1 MPEAAGVEPRDG
13 AIAGADVRTPLAP
26 DGVTPTGDAPDNC
39 LTGLVTTMELAST
52 PRADTNLELL
62 ALRLSRGR
70 VVADQTIY
78 DRVVR
83 DVGSIRA
90 QRPDLATISYFPTY
104 DGKTVDLTVDVDT
117 AERMKSG
124 TYTPW
129 NCLNTRLG
137 AVMPFE
143 YIRIGNADN
152 EFVFVGVKG
161 IYAVDILA
169 PEYGRLPGV
178 TNTDGDNVDGD
189 GPTIC
194 VTSGPDTWHYVFDA
208 ASGDCPAGC
217 IDHAYSHFTTST
229 VGTVVQLET
238 WSSASGGSAPAWVSQ
253 YASRTVCR

>member
-1 MPEAAGVEPRDG
+1 MTPAKSLRHFAVAFMGTASISAANAKDM
-13 AIAGADVRTPLAP
+13 I
-26 DGVTPTGDAPDNC
+26 
-39 LTGLVTTMELAST
+39 TTAST
-52 PRADTNLELL
+52 HSHD
-62 ALRLSRGR
+62 
-70 VVADQTIY
+70 
-78 DRVVR
+78 
-83 DVGSIRA
+83 
-90 QRPDLATISYFPTY
+90 
-104 DGKTVDLTVDVDT
+104 
-117 AERMKSG
+117 
-124 TYTPW
+124 
-129 NCLNTRLG
+129 
-137 AVMPFE
+137 
-143 YIRIGNADN
+143 
-152 EFVFVGVKG
+152 G